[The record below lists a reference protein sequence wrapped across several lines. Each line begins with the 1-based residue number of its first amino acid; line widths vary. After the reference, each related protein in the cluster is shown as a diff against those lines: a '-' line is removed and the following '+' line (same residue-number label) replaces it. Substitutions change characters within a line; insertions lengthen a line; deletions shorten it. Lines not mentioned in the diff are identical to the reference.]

1 MNFVDKKDVALGEIR
16 QKRRQ
21 VAGLFDR
28 WAGGDADVHAHL
40 VGDDAGQRGLAQ
52 SRRTVE
58 QDMIQRLIAP
68 PRRLN
73 VDRQVLLD
81 LFLSV
86 IFAQALRPEGK
97 LALIL
102 GRKAR
107 CYDGRFKI
115 L

>member
-1 MNFVDKKDVALGEIR
+1 
-16 QKRRQ
+16 
-21 VAGLFDR
+21 
-28 WAGGDADVHAHL
+28 
-40 VGDDAGQRGLAQ
+40 
-52 SRRTVE
+52 
-58 QDMIQRLIAP
+58 MIQRLIAP